1 MTIYRKSTSFARR
14 IYRKY
19 YGEIPKD
26 TLGRSY
32 DIHHIDGNHSN
43 DEPTNLIA
51 VSIQEHYDI
60 HYANCDWGACYSIAL
75 RMEKSPKLIAELASK
90 SNKERI
96 ANGTHN
102 WQKRPDGSTV
112 IGDAYKAGLRTQAGH
127 SNSRFDNTVYT
138 FIHNPTGNN
147 VTMTQYDFV
156 KSFNLNKGAVCSM
169 IKNHKGH
176 RTVKGWQVFR
186 ELD

>member
-14 IYRKY
+14 IYKKL
-19 YGEIPKD
+19 YGKIPKD
-26 TLGRSY
+26 ILGRSY

-43 DEPTNLIA
+43 DDPTNLIA

-60 HYANCDWGACYSIAL
+60 HYAKCDWGACYTIAL
-75 RMEKSPKLIAELASK
+75 RIKKSAKLISELASK

-102 WQKRPDGSTV
+102 WQKRLDGSTF
-112 IGDAYKAGLRTQAGH
+112 IGDAYKAGLRTQVGR
-127 SNSRFDNTVYT
+127 SNSRFDNTTYT

-176 RTVKGWQVFR
+176 RTVKGWQVVR

>member
-14 IYRKY
+14 IYKKH

-32 DIHHIDGNHSN
+32 DIHHTDGNHSN
-43 DEPTNLIA
+43 DDPTNLIA
-51 VSIQEHYDI
+51 VSIQDHYDI
-60 HYANCDWGACYSIAL
+60 HYAKCDWGACYAIAL
-75 RMEKSPKLIAELASK
+75 RMKKSTKLIAELASR
-90 SNKERI
+90 SNNERI
-96 ANGTHN
+96 ENGTHN
-102 WQKRPDGSTV
+102 WQKRPDGSTA
-112 IGDAYKAGLRTQAGH
+112 IGDAYKAGLRTQVGR
-127 SNSRFDNTVYT
+127 SNSRFDKTMYN
-138 FIHNPTGNN
+138 FIHNSTGNK

-156 KSFNLNKGAVCSM
+156 HSFNLNKGAVCSM

-176 RTVKGWQVFR
+176 RTVKGWQIFR